1 MKRRGIAMNTDRTGD
16 LAGVYEALERIESTV
31 KLIPSSTSLEEIAQQ
46 LEPII
51 AAQVER
57 CRRIE
62 QAQARIEEQFNRQK
76 TLVEQSA
83 KEVADQFRRYQ
94 ERMQKDMI
102 EVRQA
107 ATQCESAAA
116 QCRNLAEDLSQ
127 RLLTTIS
134 NVEGYLRHVGESAAA
149 LIRREEREFTKTCE
163 KLGVAIDRLKF
174 ASYHVIW
181 WIAGAAL
188 IGVILG
194 ALIASLLILARLQQM
209 GLINQANAY
218 RP

>member
-1 MKRRGIAMNTDRTGD
+1 MNTDRTGD

-31 KLIPSSTSLEEIAQQ
+31 KLIPSSTNLEEMAQQ

-127 RLLTTIS
+127 RLLKTMS
-134 NVEGYLRHVGESAAA
+134 NVEGYLRHVGESSTE
-149 LIRREEREFTKTCE
+149 LMRREEREFTGTCE
-163 KLGVAIDRLKF
+163 RLKVAINRLKL

-194 ALIASLLILARLQQM
+194 ALLAALLILARLQQM
-209 GLINQANAY
+209 GLIDQGSGY

>member
-1 MKRRGIAMNTDRTGD
+1 MSTDRTAD

-31 KLIPSSTSLEEIAQQ
+31 KLIPSSTNLEEMAQQ

-116 QCRNLAEDLSQ
+116 QSSNLAEDLSQ

-134 NVEGYLRHVGESAAA
+134 NVEGYLRHVGESSTE
-149 LIRREEREFTKTCE
+149 LMQREEREFTGICE
-163 KLGVAIDRLKF
+163 RLKVAINRLKS
-174 ASYHVIW
+174 AGYHVIW
-181 WIAGAAL
+181 LIAGAAL
-188 IGVILG
+188 IGAILG
-194 ALIASLLILARLQQM
+194 ALLAALLILARLQQM
-209 GLINQANAY
+209 GLINQGSGY
-218 RP
+218 QP

>member
-1 MKRRGIAMNTDRTGD
+1 MSLDQTKD
-16 LAGVYEALERIESTV
+16 LEGVCEALERIEQTV
-31 KLIPSSTSLEEIAQQ
+31 RLIPTSTNLEEIAQQ

-83 KEVADQFRRYQ
+83 NEIADQFRRYQ
-94 ERMQKDMI
+94 ERMQKDMA

-107 ATQCESAAA
+107 ATQCECAAA
-116 QCRNLAEDLSQ
+116 QSSNLAEDLSQ
-127 RLLTTIS
+127 RLLKTTS
-134 NVEGYLRHVGESAAA
+134 NVEGYLRHVGESSTE
-149 LIRREEREFTKTCE
+149 LMRREEGELTRACE
-163 KLGVAIDRLKF
+163 TFKVAINRLKC

-194 ALIASLLILARLQQM
+194 VLLSSLLILARLQQM
-209 GLINQANAY
+209 GLINQGSGY

>member
-16 LAGVYEALERIESTV
+16 LAGIYEALERIESTV

-62 QAQARIEEQFNRQK
+62 QAQARIEEQFNRQE

-83 KEVADQFRRYQ
+83 KDVADQFRRYQ

-116 QCRNLAEDLSQ
+116 QSSNLAEDLSQ
-127 RLLTTIS
+127 RLLKTTS
-134 NVEGYLRHVGESAAA
+134 NVEGYLRHVGESAAG
-149 LIRREEREFTKTCE
+149 LMRREEQDFAMTCE
-163 KLGVAIDRLKF
+163 RLRVVINGLKSV
-174 ASYHVIW
+174 SYHVIW
-181 WIAGAAL
+181 WIAGGAL
-188 IGVILG
+188 IGAILG
-194 ALIASLLILARLQQM
+194 ALLASLLILERLQQM
-209 GLINQANAY
+209 GLIDKASGYQ
-218 RP
+218 P